1 MGWASMNEDN
11 ESRFFNAT
19 IIRNEVDRKM
29 NTSQPMPEKQ
39 PGGSTKLKAFT
50 APQARPLPVII
61 LADTSGSMAENQKI
75 EALNVAVR
83 QMVASF
89 ANEPRL
95 RADIQV
101 GVITFGGRHAQLHL
115 PLVSAHAVKDVIGF
129 TATGTTPM
137 GAAFQL
143 ARELLEDRERVPA
156 RAYRPVLVLVSDGA
170 PTDDWEASLA
180 ALKASERGQK
190 ASRIAMAIGADA
202 DRELLAQFAN
212 DAEAPVFEAHEAQD
226 IRRFFRAVTMS
237 VVANS
242 ASPMPDKP
250 LTIDMSEIPGD
261 DLDLDAI

>member
-19 IIRNEVDRKM
+19 IIRNEVDKKM
-29 NTSQPMPEKQ
+29 NTPQSAPDKK
-39 PGGSTKLKAFT
+39 PGGATKLKAFA

-61 LADTSGSMAENQKI
+61 LADVSGSMAENGKI

-83 QMVASF
+83 QMVTSF
-89 ANEPRL
+89 ANESRL
-95 RADIQV
+95 RAEIQV
-101 GVITFGGRHAQLHL
+101 GLITFGGRQAQLHL
-115 PLVSAHAVKDVIGF
+115 PLISAHAVNEVIAFSAAG
-129 TATGTTPM
+129 ATPM
-137 GAAFQL
+137 GAAFEL
-143 ARELLEDRERVPA
+143 AKQLLEDKDRVPS

-170 PTDDWEASLA
+170 PTDTWEAPLA
-180 ALKASERGQK
+180 ALKSSERGQK

-202 DRELLAQFAN
+202 DRDLLAQFAN

-237 VVANS
+237 VMARS
-242 ASPMPDKP
+242 SSPTPDKP